1 MMSRLLLLILIS
13 FIFFGCKS
21 TDIHEGK
28 VISHEEYDQYYVVKE
43 QGTDKNIQ
51 EKVETFTDKF
61 KKVFKKDPVKSTTP
75 IKSTKTKPGR
85 VSVTNNV
92 LNISK
97 KPVKNIQLVP
107 KTPIIIGGEKLMPMT
122 NEQVEIVNLKNTFIS
137 TITIIQSIII
147 LCLAVYLVYK
157 LKNKKK
163 KNKNI
168 PHSKVLKL

>member
-1 MMSRLLLLILIS
+1 MSRWLLLLLIS

-28 VISHEEYDQYYVVKE
+28 VIHHDEYDQYYVVKE

-51 EKVETFTDKF
+51 EKVETFTDKV
-61 KKVFKKDPVKSTTP
+61 KKVFKKDPEKSTDS
-75 IKSTKTKPGR
+75 IKNAKTNPSI
-85 VSVTNNV
+85 VLVTNNV
-92 LNISK
+92 PKVPK
-97 KPVKNIQLVP
+97 KSNNNIQPV
-107 KTPIIIGGEKLMPMT
+107 TESPIIIGGQKLMPMT

-137 TITIIQSIII
+137 TITIIQSVII
-147 LCLAVYLVYK
+147 LCLAIYLVYK
-157 LKNKKK
+157 LKYKKK